1 MAKQRYTPAPTV
13 PPEVMQRLA
22 VMVEVLAGMKTV
34 SEGARALKLSR
45 NHFQTLLHRG
55 VAGLTEAITPKDAGR
70 PAKPEALAHL
80 ETELHKL
87 RRENEKL
94 EARVGST
101 ERLLRVASEL
111 LKGRIQTTG
120 RRRRTPKGS
129 PDDEGSDNDP
139 EPARVLAGVDEMRR
153 LGLRSDLA
161 ASVAGVHP
169 ATVRRWRAGASCRRH
184 PRAAG
189 CVAPDA
195 VMAARQMVQDL
206 HGLVGAES
214 LRRSVC
220 GLSRRAAARIKALTL
235 TEMERERQA
244 SLTRVTVTAPGI
256 VRGMDAM
263 HLRGTEGRVYA
274 LIAADGAVPYRTS
287 VVSGQRYDAKL
298 VAAALKTDI
307 EQHGAPLVYR
317 LDRASA
323 HDAPEPRA
331 VLEAHGVL
339 VLHGPP
345 HCPRYYGQLERQNR
359 EHRAWLT
366 ALPALQP
373 GDIERRLE
381 EMLEAVNG
389 VWRRRTLGWHTATEV
404 WNARPSL
411 TIDRQTLRE
420 EVNEWIA
427 RLTPAVRDRGK
438 PGDLIGRL
446 AIEQTLVQHGWL
458 HLQRG
463 GWC

>member
-1 MAKQRYTPAPTV
+1 MVKKRYTPAPDV

-22 VMVEVLAGMKTV
+22 VLVEVLAGMKSV

-55 VAGLTEAITPKDAGR
+55 LAGMLQEVTPHAAGR
-70 PAKPEALAHL
+70 PAKPEALANL
-80 ETELHKL
+80 EAELQKL

-94 EARVGST
+94 KARVGST
-101 ERLLRVASEL
+101 ERLLTVASEL

-120 RRRRTPKGS
+120 RRRRTPKES
-129 PDDEGSDNDP
+129 PDDEGGDNDP

-153 LGLRSDLA
+153 LGLTAMLA
-161 ASVAGVHP
+161 AAIAGVHE
-169 ATVRRWRAGASCRRH
+169 ATVRRWRVAAPCRQR
-184 PRAAG
+184 PSR
-189 CVAPDA
+189 CVAPET
-195 VMAARQMVQDL
+195 VIAARQVVRDL

-214 LRRSVC
+214 LRHSVR

-263 HLRGTEGRVYA
+263 HLRCEQGPVYA

-287 VVSGQRYDAKL
+287 IRSGKRYDADL
-298 VAAALKTDI
+298 VTQILLTDI

-317 LDRASA
+317 LDRATA
-323 HDAPEPRA
+323 HDAPKPRA
-331 VLEAHGVL
+331 VLESHGVL

-359 EHRAWLT
+359 EHRAWLKKLHT
-366 ALPALQP
+366 LRQ
-373 GDIERRLE
+373 DEIEDCLA
-381 EMLEAVNG
+381 EMLKGVNE
-389 VWRRRTLGWHTATEV
+389 VWRRRTLGWRTAAEV
-404 WNARPSL
+404 WNTRPSL
-411 TIDRQTLRE
+411 TIDRQALQE
-420 EVNEWIA
+420 EVNERTA
-427 RLTPAVRDRGK
+427 RLAPAILNRGK
-438 PGDLIGRL
+438 PKDLAERL
-446 AIEQTLVQHGWL
+446 AIEQTLMQHGWL
-458 HLQRG
+458 HLQHG